1 MKKLERLR
9 AKVKAQIE
17 DEEKRRAEE
26 QARAEGVLTHA
37 KLKELLHYDP
47 DTGHFTRLVGK
58 NKGERAG
65 YQNINGYV
73 YVYVEGQEYG
83 AHRLAWYY
91 THGSW
96 PSGDIDHK
104 DRDKTNNKLENLR
117 DVDRAT
123 NLFNR
128 GLQKNNKTGVRNVH
142 YDERREKWIVYR
154 SESDKRIYVGAYDT
168 LEEAATEAAKY
179 TPEVV

>member
-1 MKKLERLR
+1 MSKLEKLR
-9 AKVKAQIE
+9 AKIQASIAAQE
-17 DEEKRRAEE
+17 AARQEN

-117 DVDRAT
+117 DVDRST

-128 GLQKNNKTGVRNVH
+128 GLQKNNKSGVRNVH
-142 YDERREKWIVYR
+142 FDEVRQKWIVYR
-154 SESDKRIYVGAYDT
+154 SEDDKRIYVGAFDSK
-168 LEEAATEAAKY
+168 EDAAKEAEKY
-179 TPEVV
+179 TPEVK